1 VSCSKR
7 ERIQKPQE
15 HQHKTQLGLS
25 LSDPHAI
32 SNRMNHSN
40 PSNSSSIPPTNAL
53 DDSVHRRLGTIKEH
67 VMGIRNDPIHELVDS
82 GDPVFIGG
90 EMKTRQ
96 FKFSRNKDKAA
107 SALEEHIQEIA
118 SLGAHTDTEREKMN
132 ELKDKIDDREEE
144 MLGIRADA
152 EDRIAQLQAL
162 IQQETTI
169 ANEDLQRVWEEK
181 DSLAH
186 ELENAIV
193 YVATIEKKRQKAESE
208 VEKLQQDAEDERQ
221 KSNEWTAIFTESN
234 KLQGNSFSNC
244 PSARCGECQ

>member
-1 VSCSKR
+1 MEFVTPAAALLSS
-7 ERIQKPQE
+7 IT
-15 HQHKTQLGLS
+15 HQC
-25 LSDPHAI
+25 DP
-32 SNRMNHSN
+32 NHSTN
-40 PSNSSSIPPTNAL
+40 QPPLYHIPYTYPQTIKEANAL
-53 DDSVHRRLGTIKEH
+53 DSVRTRLLTIKGH
-67 VMGIRNDPIHELVDS
+67 VEGTLNDPVHELVTSSS
-82 GDPVFIGG
+82 GPAFIER
-90 EMKTRQ
+90 EMKIGQ
-96 FKFSRNKDKAA
+96 LEASRNKDKAA
-107 SALEEHIQEIA
+107 RALEEHIQKIA
-118 SLGAHTDTEREKMN
+118 SLGAHTDTGREKMN
-132 ELKDKIDDREEE
+132 ELKEKLDDREEE
-144 MLGIRADA
+144 MLRIRADA